1 MATTHAS
8 NAFGRD
14 EVMGELLALAGLA
27 VLAALGHI
35 VLFTAFYLIP
45 ALFGMFAPPP
55 QDFETI
61 EVSLISEAHIDAAM
75 TQMATHTAQPE
86 APTDLEAPDPVED
99 AGAADQGTAEA
110 EEVPNPSDLEFKTE
124 DAEEVKGDPTNTQQD
139 QDAEKRKRD
148 LLRQAM
154 LDSQL
159 GTENNQAGD
168 PDSTTSDRINLGG
181 NGISDPEAARYIDR
195 CRKQVYENFNPLPQ
209 LRNADPPFSAKI
221 RVRFDVDTGEVQSWS
236 WVTRSG
242 NASWDGAAERAVES
256 VGRFP
261 PPPAHLQDLFR
272 QGFVFNLTVE

>member
-1 MATTHAS
+1 
-8 NAFGRD
+8 
-14 EVMGELLALAGLA
+14 MGEPGR
-27 VLAALGHI
+27 G
-35 VLFTAFYLIP
+35 TRRLIP
-45 ALFGMFAPPP
+45 TAYRAEPSQPIRATNTSALPWFSPPRDSNVAP
-55 QDFETI
+55 
-61 EVSLISEAHIDAAM
+61 AM
-75 TQMATHTAQPE
+75 TTASPC
-86 APTDLEAPDPVED
+86 L
-99 AGAADQGTAEA
+99 AADQGTAEA